1 MAEVDRFLALFF
13 RASER
18 RSQPRALAISADGLS
33 GGDGQD
39 AEAAYTAALALIGTL
54 TRDLRITPRA
64 YDVLRGAYL
73 SLTPAHFSVVAGA
86 YNRRASGRQLTPGD
100 PVPDMGADVQSWTDW
115 HALAA
120 ATRFVGPRAHLECRN
135 VFVAA
140 RSAVADELERRAVAE
155 AASA

>member
-39 AEAAYTAALALIGTL
+39 AEAAYTAALALMGTL
-54 TRDLRITPRA
+54 GRRGSITPGG
-64 YDVLRGAYL
+64 YDVLKGVYTH
-73 SLTPAHFSVVAGA
+73 LTPAHYSIVAGA
-86 YNRRASGRQLTPGD
+86 YNRRASGRQLTPSD
-100 PVPDMGADVQSWTDW
+100 PVPDMGADVQSWIDW

-120 ATRFVGPRAHLECRN
+120 ATRFSGARAHLECRN

-140 RSAVADELERRAVAE
+140 RSAVADELERRAMAD
-155 AASA
+155 ATSA